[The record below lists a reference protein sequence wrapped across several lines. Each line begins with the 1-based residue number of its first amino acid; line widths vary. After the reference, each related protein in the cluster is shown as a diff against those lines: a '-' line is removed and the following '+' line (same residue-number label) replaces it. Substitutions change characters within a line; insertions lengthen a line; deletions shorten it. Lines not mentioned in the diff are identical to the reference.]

1 MRYNGDM
8 SGYPQRR
15 LRRLRT
21 NATLREMLAGVR
33 LSASELIAPL
43 FVCEGE
49 GHRREIPTLPGQY
62 HLPVD
67 AALETV
73 HRWADAGLPA
83 VLLFGL
89 PAAKDA
95 EGSSAWDGR
104 GPVHRLVR
112 QIKKHL
118 PRVLVITDVCLC
130 QYTDH
135 GHCGVLARRP
145 DGAMD
150 VDNDATLQA
159 LARVAL
165 SHAEAG
171 ADLVAPS
178 AMMDGQVGA
187 IRSALDGSAFGNV
200 GILAYATKFASSLYG
215 PFRDAAGSA
224 PAFGDRRTYQ
234 MDGRCP
240 RGIWAEAAAD
250 IDEGA
255 DILMVKPAGAY
266 LDVIAQLRRRTDL
279 PIAAYHVSGEYAALK
294 AGAAAGALDERAAA
308 LEITTAIKRAG
319 ADLIITY
326 FAEQLAEWLKGS

>member
-1 MRYNGDM
+1 MP
-8 SGYPQRR
+8 GYPQRR
-15 LRRLRT
+15 LRRLRA

-49 GHRREIPTLPGQY
+49 NRRVAIPTLPGQY
-62 HLPVD
+62 QLSVD
-67 AALETV
+67 TALETV
-73 HRWADAGLPA
+73 RCWADAGLPA

-95 EGSSAWDGR
+95 EGTSAWDAR
-104 GPVHRLVR
+104 GPVQRLTGE
-112 QIKKHL
+112 IKKHL
-118 PRVLVITDVCLC
+118 PQTLVITDVCLC

-135 GHCGVLARRP
+135 GHCGVLLRRP
-145 DGAMD
+145 DGSTD

-178 AMMDGQVGA
+178 AMMDGQVAA
-187 IRSALDGSAFGNV
+187 IRSALDGSALGNV
-200 GILAYATKFASSLYG
+200 GILAYAIKFASSLYG

-224 PAFGDRRTYQ
+224 PASGDRRTYQ
-234 MDGRCP
+234 MDPRNP

-250 IDEGA
+250 IEEGA

-266 LDVIAQLRRRTDL
+266 LDVIAELRRRTDL
-279 PIAAYHVSGEYAALK
+279 TIAAYHVSGEYAALK
-294 AGAAAGALDERAAA
+294 AGAAAGALEERAAA

-326 FAEQLAEWLKGS
+326 FAEQLAGWLKGV